1 MAKSQLPPA
10 SENSSS
16 SWLAFALIGLCGILI
31 GATGTYMVL
40 LPRLQRAS
48 AAPST
53 AASSDPRTHQPP
65 ADLTAGMAP
74 AQADRAL
81 GNFYYDHENWT
92 QAIHHYELALRQG
105 ADDADTRTDLGNA
118 YRFSGRPGDALA
130 QYHLAQQMNPAHE
143 FSLFNQGGLYLDD
156 LHQPQKAVEIW
167 QEYLARF
174 PQGRNVEAARQL
186 IANATPQLPAAPA
199 PAAPSAPGAA
209 PAAAKPA
216 EPEPIVLPALT
227 LPAKSPFAELPAA
240 NKPSPPPV
248 TPADGKP

>member
-10 SENSSS
+10 SENS

-31 GATGTYMVL
+31 GATGTYLLL

-48 AAPST
+48 IPPDAT
-53 AASSDPRTHQPP
+53 VLSDPRSHRPP
-65 ADLTAGMAP
+65 GDLTAGMPP
-74 AQADRAL
+74 AQADRTL
-81 GNFYYDHENWT
+81 GNFYYDHENWS
-92 QAIHHYELALRQG
+92 QAIHHYELAVRQG

-130 QYHLAQQMNPAHE
+130 QYRLAQQMNPAHE
-143 FSLFNQGGLYLDD
+143 FSLFNQGGLFFED

-174 PQGRNVEAARQL
+174 PQGRNAEAARQL
-186 IANATPQLPAAPA
+186 IAKTTASMPPSTPSQSGAPA
-199 PAAPSAPGAA
+199 SQPATSA
-209 PAAAKPA
+209 A
-216 EPEPIVLPALT
+216 ESAPIVLPALT
-227 LPAKSPFAELPAA
+227 LPAKSPFSELPVA
-240 NKPSPPPV
+240 NKPPPAPPV